1 MKASKEVKR
10 SERKLREYLQTLDK
24 DRLINLFLQIQWE
37 RDIAFEQ
44 LKELGYSFGEV
55 IKLEDIKTEDIRQ
68 FNYTFDVDNEG
79 NIIIK
84 NAEKIYMPG
93 I

>member
-1 MKASKEVKR
+1 MSKEVKR
-10 SERKLREYLQTLDK
+10 SELKQREYLQTLDK

-37 RDIAFEQ
+37 RDIALEQ
-44 LKELGYSFGEV
+44 LKELGYSLGEV

-79 NIIIK
+79 NISIK
-84 NAEKIYMPG
+84 DVEKIYTPR

>member
-1 MKASKEVKR
+1 MSKEVKR
-10 SERKLREYLQTLDK
+10 SERKQREYLQTLDK

-37 RDIAFEQ
+37 RDIALEQ
-44 LKELGYSFGEV
+44 LKELGYSLGEV
-55 IKLEDIKTEDIRQ
+55 IKLDIKTEDIRQ

-84 NAEKIYMPG
+84 DAEKVYTLG

>member
-1 MKASKEVKR
+1 MSKEVKR
-10 SERKLREYLQTLDK
+10 SERKQREYLQTLDK

-37 RDIAFEQ
+37 RDIALEQ
-44 LKELGYSFGEV
+44 LKELGYSLGEV
-55 IKLEDIKTEDIRQ
+55 IKQDIKTEDIRQ

-79 NIIIK
+79 NISIK
-84 NAEKIYMPG
+84 DAEKIYTPR